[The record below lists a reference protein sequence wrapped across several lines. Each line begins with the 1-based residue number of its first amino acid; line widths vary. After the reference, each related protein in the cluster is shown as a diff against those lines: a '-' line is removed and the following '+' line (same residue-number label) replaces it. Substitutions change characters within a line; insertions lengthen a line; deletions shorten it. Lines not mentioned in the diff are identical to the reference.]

1 MTKNDEIMQS
11 LLKCDCDAKL
21 ILEKLNSLNL
31 YACDFTLDEI
41 SRVLGITRERV
52 RQIESAALKKIKHPK
67 VGKKLQTYIEI

>member
-11 LLKCDCDAKL
+11 LLKCNCDAKL

>member
-67 VGKKLQTYIEI
+67 VGRKLQTYIEI